1 MPSADSPDD
10 DRLDALEARL
20 DRLERAVDDLRSVVD
35 DRADDGAPA
44 SAATSAE
51 ETPPEAPAPE
61 PEPSSSTATTSSPR
75 SLRDRIQR
83 HASTLGLRSE
93 DWISYVGIGLLLFGL
108 AFLFKYSIDQG
119 WLTPAVR
126 VGFGAVLGSLLLAG
140 GLRRATD
147 RLLLQQILF
156 GGSSATFYGTVF
168 AAYQLYG
175 LLSYPMA
182 FGSMVFV
189 TVCTIALAL
198 QQDHASTAVIG
209 VAGGLGT
216 PFLLFTQ
223 ADGGAGLAL
232 YTSLVVAGAC
242 AVYLYRGWR
251 SLLVLAVGGGWG
263 VLFLTVQQNPL
274 NVLPLWE
281 AVGTQ
286 IGVVLAWGLLG
297 GTPLLRTVLRTRA
310 PDRWPAASTPATD
323 WVASLI
329 GPHPTVSV
337 TTSPL
342 LAFACTHD
350 LWPAVPDL
358 GWAAGAG
365 LLALLYGG
373 LAWRLHDTTLS
384 SYTPFH
390 GFVAA
395 LLTTYALGTAL
406 DGPAL
411 LLTWAVEATLL
422 LILARRLDHGLL
434 RWAGHA
440 LYVVVL
446 GWLHMRFAWA
456 TAISTAPIPAEVI
469 GEGVVLGVLAVA
481 LAWVRPRWLH
491 RSYQALLI
499 TGGFGWWGHV
509 LLPLPYGN
517 AVFLLTSALSAAGLL
532 ILGRA
537 WGAPIP
543 RYAGHVAFGGLAY
556 QLLLRLHPL
565 SDAALPLLSVGA
577 LCELG
582 VLGAALLAAPRLP
595 RPLPARLYQ
604 GGALLGWL
612 GWSLHELGGL
622 PHGQAYV
629 SVVWGGTATA
639 LLLGGAWRRR
649 PPTQKAGLAVLALFV
664 GKLFFVDL
672 DTLSA
677 LGRIALFLGAGG
689 GFLLISYLLPDLG
702 ARVDRDAPA
711 NRDDAVAEPPEQGND
726 D

>member
-35 DRADDGAPA
+35 DFADDGAPA
-44 SAATSAE
+44 SAAVSGDAD
-51 ETPPEAPAPE
+51 PPEAPDPE
-61 PEPSSSTATTSSPR
+61 PEPSSSTATTSSTPDASSSPP
-75 SLRDRIQR
+75 SLRDRLQR

-140 GLRRATD
+140 GIRRATD
-147 RLLLQQILF
+147 RPLLQQILF
-156 GGSSATFYGTVF
+156 GGSSATFYGTIF

-198 QQDHASTAVIG
+198 QQDHASTAFIG
-209 VAGGLGT
+209 TAGGLGT
-216 PFLLFTQ
+216 PLLLYTQ
-223 ADGGAGLAL
+223 ADGAAGLAL
-232 YTSLVVAGAC
+232 YTCLVLAGAC
-242 AVYLYRGWR
+242 TIYLYRGWR
-251 SLLVLAVGGGWG
+251 SILILATLGGWG
-263 VLFLTVQQNPL
+263 VLALASEQNPV
-274 NVLPLWE
+274 NALPLWE

-286 IGVVLAWGLLG
+286 VGVVLAWTLLA

-310 PDRWPAASTPATD
+310 PDRWPDAPTPASD
-323 WVASLI
+323 WIASLT
-329 GPHPTVSV
+329 GSHPTISV
-337 TTSPL
+337 TASPL
-342 LAFACTHD
+342 LAFACTHA

-358 GWAAGAG
+358 GWAAGTG
-365 LLALLYGG
+365 LFALLYGG
-373 LAWRLHDTTLS
+373 LAWRLRGTALS
-384 SYTPFH
+384 YYTPFH

-395 LLTTYALGTAL
+395 LLTTYALSQAL

-434 RWAGHA
+434 RLAGHA

-446 GWLHMRFAWA
+446 GWLNGRVAWA
-456 TAISTAPIPAEVI
+456 LLWTLPIGWAEAL
-469 GEGVVLGVLAVA
+469 GLLAGLGVLTIG
-481 LAWVRPRWLH
+481 LGWVRLRWLH
-491 RSYQALLI
+491 RFYQGLLI
-499 TGGFGWWGHV
+499 TGWFGWWGQM
-509 LLPLPYGN
+509 LLPSAHGPAL
-517 AVFLLTSALSAAGLL
+517 FLFVSALSATVLL
-532 ILGRA
+532 FLGRG
-537 WGAPIP
+537 WNAPVP
-543 RYAGHVAFGGLAY
+543 RYAGHAAFGGLAY
-556 QLLLRLHPL
+556 SLLLRLNPL
-565 SDAALPLLSVGA
+565 SEATLPMLSVGA

-582 VLGAALLAAPRLP
+582 LLGAALLSAARMRAPVPQRI
-595 RPLPARLYQ
+595 YQ

-612 GWSLHELGGL
+612 GWTLHELGGL
-622 PHGQAYV
+622 PNGQAYV

-639 LLLGGAWRRR
+639 LLLGGAWKRR
-649 PPTQKAGLAVLALFV
+649 PLLQKTGLAVLALFV
-664 GKLFFVDL
+664 GKLFFIDL
-672 DTLSA
+672 AALSA
-677 LGRIALFLGAGG
+677 LGRIALFLGAGA

-702 ARVDRDAPA
+702 DRVDP
-711 NRDDAVAEPPEQGND
+711 DDTVTEHLE
-726 D
+726 